1 MSQKRSRSRPA
12 PLATPAQ
19 SRRPVGPMPRA
30 TRPAAAPAGTGAGQR
45 TVFGMPWP
53 LPVSPWVVGLVAL
66 LLIAG
71 GAAWAFEGRFE
82 TPPAQAAKR
91 LLPYKTDDLDRVVL
105 TSPAGSV
112 TFTRDTSGKFSSA
125 GPPPAPTP
133 VPSPGAAPGP
143 VVLAPSTKLEGSLG
157 QMADITIDREVASEP
172 SRSADFGLDA
182 PQMTIEMTPKRAGG
196 GAAIIAVGGANP
208 DGSAYYV
215 RREVPS
221 GPKDTVLVTRYT
233 LDDLMKVA
241 NELITGESAT
251 G

>member
-1 MSQKRSRSRPA
+1 MPREARPA
-12 PLATPAQ
+12 PGTAP
-19 SRRPVGPMPRA
+19 P
-30 TRPAAAPAGTGAGQR
+30 PAAGGQR

-53 LPVSPWVVGLVAL
+53 LPVSPWVVGLLAL

-91 LLPYKTDDLDRVVL
+91 LLPYKTADLDRVVL

-112 TFTRDTSGKFSSA
+112 TFTRDASGKFTSG
-125 GPPPAPTP
+125 GPPPTPTP
-133 VPSPGAAPGP
+133 VPSPDAPPGP
-143 VVLAPSTKLEGSLG
+143 VVLAPATKLEGSLG
-157 QMADITIDREVASEP
+157 QMEEITVDREVAPEP
-172 SRSADFGLDA
+172 SRAADFGLDR
-182 PQMTIEMTPKRAGG
+182 PQMTIEMTPKGAAG
-196 GAAIIAVGGANP
+196 GAATIAIGSANP

-215 RREVPS
+215 RREVPA

-241 NELITGESAT
+241 NELISGEQAT